1 MSININDLNINNGG
15 NARIKNYDIG
25 YLKNFQNKLLAAMI
39 RNGMP
44 TREEVEKREK
54 DACMQF
60 IRHIYYRVGSEVL
73 QDKIAII
80 KNNADSKI
88 TWNDL
93 ELILKMK
100 IESPDYQTMK
110 SFLEEFY
117 NINHQFNDCNI
128 LYNITYTN
136 DAAWP
141 PEYEFYSCS
150 TQDLVG
156 TLLHY
161 MAEGE
166 GCALLLKNNDDD
178 YMIRTYD
185 NINNC

>member
-110 SFLEEFY
+110 SFFEEFY

-141 PEYEFYSCS
+141 PEYESHRFWS

-161 MAEGE
+161 LAEDD
-166 GCALLLKNNDDD
+166 CDVLLLKNDDID
-178 YMIRTYD
+178 YMIRIYD
-185 NINNC
+185 DINN